1 MTATDNSYVASGVGT
16 YGDFIASPGKATQPA
31 IWGFLTAASQARF
44 SVGGLFSGWYWGVQG
59 LGGSPDNS
67 GRVGLS
73 RLMIF
78 RVPPAYSARGSTS
91 PASQAHPSIMSA
103 STARLTSAWLGTKIP

>member
-1 MTATDNSYVASGVGT
+1 MEAAMTATDNSYVASGVGT

-67 GRVGLS
+67 GRVGPPPNDFFE
-73 RLMIF
+73 F
-78 RVPPAYSARGSTS
+78 RRRIRHGG
-91 PASQAHPSIMSA
+91 QRHRRRRHI
-103 STARLTSAWLGTKIP
+103 RR

>member
-67 GRVGLS
+67 GRVG
-73 RLMIF
+73 
-78 RVPPAYSARGSTS
+78 PPPNDFSSSGVFGTGSTS